1 MKATLAL
8 CLLLVFCTLPMARSA
23 TNNAEADRE
32 KLLALE
38 NAWNQAQLHHDAA
51 AVGQLLPETFIYT
64 DYDGTV
70 MNKAKFLADVKDT
83 NYRATSISNE
93 EMNVFPY
100 RNVAIVIGTYHSK
113 GTYKGK
119 AFDHR
124 GRFTDTWIFQDGKW
138 QCVASHTTLIGKG

>member
-8 CLLLVFCTLPMARSA
+8 CLLLLSCTLPAARSA
-23 TNNAEADRE
+23 TNNADADRE

-51 AVGQLLPETFIYT
+51 AVGQLLPETFVYT

-83 NYRATSISNE
+83 NYRASLMTNDE
-93 EMNVFPY
+93 VQVFPY
-100 RNVAIVIGTYHSK
+100 SNAAIVIGTYHSK

-119 AFDHR
+119 PFDHR
-124 GRFTDTWIFQDGKW
+124 GRFTDTWLFEKGKW
-138 QCVASHTTLIGKG
+138 QCIATHTNLIGKE